1 MPVQDDMDQNKK
13 KKGKHKSE
21 QEIIQQKQ
29 TVKTNTI
36 QSLEDN
42 GPIYKEATYEGNK
55 AKTNEYFNQGKKHKF
70 TQVKSF

>member
-29 TVKTNTI
+29 TVKTGQLLGI
-36 QSLEDN
+36 
-42 GPIYKEATYEGNK
+42 
-55 AKTNEYFNQGKKHKF
+55 KTNRWMLH
-70 TQVKSF
+70 